1 MKRLV
6 LAALAVC
13 MIVAAPA
20 LAQEGH
26 PLKGSWLGTWAGN
39 KIHGNDVLLVMTW
52 DGKSIT
58 GTINPGTDNMRDQE
72 RVAQPRRLARAPRGR
87 RERQVRSAGDVRHR
101 RQDRKPSARQPR
113 RHRHVERQPRRHGR
127 VQDRTSVKKVLAMAG
142 AALVVASVSVL
153 AHHEPSR
160 NSTTRSHSASAASS
174 RSSTGAIRTR
184 MSS

>member
-52 DGKSIT
+52 DGKNIT
-58 GTINPGTDNMRDQE
+58 GTINPGTDNLVIKNASLNPDGWLVHLEADAKDKAGQPLTYVIDGKIE
-72 RVAQPRRLARAPRGR
+72 NLPLANRVVSGTWKDGRG
-87 RERQVRSAGDVRHR
+87 G
-101 RQDRKPSARQPR
+101 
-113 RHRHVERQPRRHGR
+113 
-127 VQDRTSVKKVLAMAG
+127 
-142 AALVVASVSVL
+142 
-153 AHHEPSR
+153 
-160 NSTTRSHSASAASS
+160 
-174 RSSTGAIRTR
+174 TGAFRIGRQ
-184 MSS
+184 